1 MTQDRSEIRSTLTD
15 VGQKLPVSAMLQLR
29 PARPQDTPG
38 VLALV
43 AEIYREYE
51 CVLDAENEEPHLLA
65 PGSYFRRSGGE
76 FWVVE
81 EDDAVK
87 ATVAVS
93 LHQEVAELK
102 TLYVH
107 SSLRRRGWG
116 VRLVNLATEHAREAG
131 KLSIILWTDT
141 RFLDAHRLYR
151 RMGFSECGE
160 RELHDSNNSKEYG
173 FTKSLV

>member
-1 MTQDRSEIRSTLTD
+1 MTRGRSGIRSILTKA
-15 VGQKLPVSAMLQLR
+15 GQKLSFSDMLQLR

-43 AEIYREYE
+43 AEIYGEYE

-65 PGSYFRRSGGE
+65 PGAYFRRSGGE

-81 EDDAVK
+81 ENDVVK

-93 LHQEVAELK
+93 LHGAAAELK

-107 SSLRRRGWG
+107 SSLRRQGWG
-116 VRLVNLATEHAREAG
+116 DRLVTLATKYARGAG
-131 KLSIILWTDT
+131 KSSLMLWSDT

-151 RMGFSECGE
+151 KMGFSECGE
-160 RELHDSNNSKEYG
+160 RELHDSNNSREYG
-173 FTKSLV
+173 FTKSLL

>member
-1 MTQDRSEIRSTLTD
+1 
-15 VGQKLPVSAMLQLR
+15 MLHIR
-29 PARPQDTPG
+29 PALPEDTPG

-65 PGSYFRRSGGE
+65 PGPNFRRDGGE

-81 EDDAVK
+81 EDDVVK

-93 LHQEVAELK
+93 LHGEDAELK

-107 SSLRRRGWG
+107 SSLRRQGWG
-116 VRLVNLATEHAREAG
+116 VRLVSLATEYARGAG
-131 KLSIILWTDT
+131 RSSMLLWTDT

-160 RELHDSNNSKEYG
+160 RELHDSNNSREYC
-173 FTKSLV
+173 FTKSLVL

>member
-1 MTQDRSEIRSTLTD
+1 MQRIRS
-15 VGQKLPVSAMLQLR
+15 
-29 PARPQDTPG
+29 ARPDDTLG

-43 AEIYREYE
+43 TEIYQDYD

-65 PGSYFRRSGGE
+65 PGPYFRRGGGE

-81 EDDAVK
+81 EDDVVK
-87 ATVAVS
+87 ATVAV
-93 LHQEVAELK
+93 LLEQETAELK

-107 SSLRRRGWG
+107 SSLRRQGWG
-116 VRLVNLATEHAREAG
+116 GRLVNLATEHARGAG
-131 KLSIILWTDT
+131 KLSMFLWTDT

-151 RMGFSECGE
+151 RMGFSQCGE
-160 RELHDSNNSKEYG
+160 RELHDSNNSREYG